1 MPERRQIFRQ
11 AALDR
16 LASSEHLDQP
26 MRLVGG
32 VGWLVLLALGATML
46 AAILWSASATA
57 PVKVQAR
64 GILIAAGGLEQ
75 IVASVPGR
83 LLTLEVRPGDS
94 VAVGDLIARVEQGE
108 LRRELETARAQLEDA
123 RGQYG
128 ELESFHR
135 EKEVRERLLEAERLD
150 TIAQTRSLLEERL
163 ALLRKKHASV
173 SQLVERRVI
182 TDDELIEVQLGL
194 SDVRERLAE
203 LDDEQKAIALRREE
217 RASEEK
223 LALLERRLRI
233 QESLRL
239 VKRLEA
245 RLAEQG
251 RLLSAHAG
259 RVLEVMVGAGDV
271 VQPGETLATVAPEGG
286 VREQLVAF
294 AYVKP
299 TEGKRVRPG
308 MDVEV
313 LPSAFRPEEY
323 GYLRGRVEQVSEL
336 PATRA
341 GMRRLLKN
349 EQLAQDLATAGAPF
363 QLRVALLDDATTPS
377 GYQWSSSQGPDA
389 RINAGMLIGA
399 RVIVDRERLL
409 MLAVPQAK
417 RLARLWGGD

>member
-1 MPERRQIFRQ
+1 MSERRQIFRQ

-32 VGWLVLLALGATML
+32 AGWLVLLALGVAIL
-46 AAILWSASATA
+46 GAILWSATATA
-57 PVKVQAR
+57 PVKVKAR
-64 GILIAAGGLEQ
+64 GILIAAGGLDQ

-83 LLTLEVRPGDS
+83 LLTLDIRPGDA
-94 VAVGDLIARVEQGE
+94 VAVGDLVAQVEQGE
-108 LRRELETARAQLEDA
+108 LRRELETARARLEDA
-123 RGQYG
+123 RAQFR
-128 ELESFHR
+128 ELEVFHR
-135 EKEVRERLLEAERLD
+135 DKEARERLLETERLG
-150 TIAQTRSLLEERL
+150 TIAQTRRLLEERL
-163 ALLRKKHASV
+163 VLLDKKHASV
-173 SQLVERRVI
+173 SKLVEKRVI

-203 LDDEQKAIALRREE
+203 LDDEQKAIALRKEE
-217 RASEEK
+217 RAGEDKLTMLEK
-223 LALLERRLRI
+223 RLRI
-233 QESLRL
+233 QESERS
-239 VKRLEA
+239 VERLEA
-245 RLAEQG
+245 RLGEQG

-271 VQPGETLATVAPEGG
+271 VQPGETLATVAPVGG
-286 VREQLVAF
+286 AREHLVAF

-299 TEGKRVRPG
+299 TDGKRVRPG

-313 LPSAFRPEEY
+313 LPSAFRPEEF

-349 EQLAQDLATAGAPF
+349 EQLVQDLTTAGAPF
-363 QLRVALLDDATTPS
+363 QVRVALLEDAATPS
-377 GYQWSSSQGPDA
+377 GYQWSSSRGPDA
-389 RINAGMLIGA
+389 RINAGMLIEA

-409 MLAVPQAK
+409 ILAVPQVE
-417 RLARLWGGD
+417 RLGTLGGSR